1 MKAIIYCSISNP
13 KDIKLLDYQET
24 VLKNI
29 LISKHI
35 KIDLVVKEIK
45 DGSKLSYEFDSVI
58 NRIKHSKV
66 NYLAIYDTTRI
77 TTNKEKFLEFEMLCN
92 MHNVQILKYK

>member
-1 MKAIIYCSISNP
+1 MNAIIYCSISNS
-13 KDIKLLDYQET
+13 KDVKLLDYQEA

-45 DGSKLSYEFDSVI
+45 EDKQSYEFDSVV
-58 NRIKHSKV
+58 NRIKHSKIK
-66 NYLAIYDTTRI
+66 YLAIYDDTRI
-77 TTNKEKFLEFEMLCN
+77 TTNKERFLEFEMLCN
-92 MHNVQILKYK
+92 MYNVQIIKYK